1 MQSQTHH
8 AFAVLTRAARPCA
21 LRALLLPAIV
31 LPGLLLPTAAL
42 AASGLSLDETI
53 RLAVERA
60 PELDARRSQTEAARQ
75 EAVRAAALPDPKLS
89 AGIVNLPVT
98 GSTAFDTD
106 AEMMTMK
113 RIGLM
118 QEFPAR
124 AKRQAR
130 QALADRTV
138 DQAQAL
144 TVAEQLAVRQSAAQA
159 WVSLWAAERELGAL
173 TGLRE
178 QSALAVRLSKAQLS
192 GGVGTAVDTL
202 ATLSAA
208 LELEGRIDAAEADVE
223 AARGSLAR
231 WLGRAPE
238 GLSTEGAPPDFTTL
252 PSNEST
258 LLASVDRI
266 GPLLAWQA
274 REATAEAQ
282 VSLAS
287 AEKRP
292 DWSIGA
298 AYGQRGGGRSDML
311 TIEFSIDLPLF
322 TANRQDRG
330 VAASRAELDAVV
342 FSREGARRAQ
352 VEAIRRVLAQWKGL
366 MRQIELKERQQ
377 LPLARDRTQVA
388 IASYGG
394 GGELQPWL
402 LARRDEL
409 ELHLMHAR
417 ELGELGRAWAALAFL
432 LPGHQEVQR

>member
-1 MQSQTHH
+1 VVG
-8 AFAVLTRAARPCA
+8 F
-21 LRALLLPAIV
+21 
-31 LPGLLLPTAAL
+31 
-42 AASGLSLDETI
+42 DEAM

-75 EAVRAAALPDPKLS
+75 EAVRAAALPDPKLR
-89 AGIVNLPVT
+89 AGIDNLPVT
-98 GSTAFDTD
+98 GADAFSINAD
-106 AEMMTMK
+106 EMTMK

-138 DQAQAL
+138 EEARAL

-159 WVSLWAAERELGAL
+159 WVSLWAAGRELGAL

-178 QSALAVRLSKAQLS
+178 QSALAVRISKAELR
-192 GGVGTAVDTL
+192 GGVGTAVDAL
-202 ATLSAA
+202 ATQSAA
-208 LELEGRIDAAEADVE
+208 LELEGRIDATEAAVD

-231 WLGRAPE
+231 WLGAAPE
-238 GLSTEGAPPDFTTL
+238 GLSTAGAPPDFNTL
-252 PSNEST
+252 PSDEST

-274 REATAEAQ
+274 REAVAEAQ

-298 AYGQRGGGRSDML
+298 AYGRREGGRSDML
-311 TIEFSIDLPLF
+311 LLEFSIGLPLF
-322 TANRQDRG
+322 AANRQDRG
-330 VAASRAELDAVV
+330 VAARRAELEAVA
-342 FSREGARRAQ
+342 FSHEAARRAQ
-352 VEAIRRVLAQWKGL
+352 VEAIRRALAQWKGL
-366 MRQIELKERQQ
+366 KRQIELKEQQQ
-377 LPLARDRTQVA
+377 LPLARDRAQVA
-388 IASYGG
+388 IASYEG

-409 ELHLMHAR
+409 ELHILHAR
-417 ELGELGRAWAALAFL
+417 DLGELGSAWAALAFL
-432 LPGHQEVQR
+432 LPAQEAQR

>member
-1 MQSQTHH
+1 MS
-8 AFAVLTRAARPCA
+8 VLFSPRR
-21 LRALLLPAIV
+21 RRRH
-31 LPGLLLPTAAL
+31 AL
-42 AASGLSLDETI
+42 AGIALACVFSLNPAWAAPPVVGFDEAI

-60 PELDARRSQTEAARQ
+60 PELDARRSQTEAARH

-89 AGIVNLPVT
+89 AGIDNLPVT
-98 GSTAFDTD
+98 GSDAFDFGAD
-106 AEMMTMK
+106 MMTMK
-113 RIGLM
+113 RIGLI

-173 TGLRE
+173 TGLRD
-178 QSALAVRLSKAQLS
+178 QSALAVRISKAQLS
-192 GGVGTAVDTL
+192 GGGGTAVDTL
-202 ATLSAA
+202 AAQSAA
-208 LELEGRIDAAEADVE
+208 LELESRIEAAEAAVD

-238 GLSTEGAPPDFTTL
+238 GLSAEGAPPDFNTL

-274 REATAEAQ
+274 REAVAEAQ

-298 AYGQRGGGRSDML
+298 GYGQREGGRSDML
-311 TIEFSIDLPLF
+311 TIEFSIGLPLF

-330 VAASRAELDAVV
+330 VAARRAELEAVA
-342 FSREGARRAQ
+342 FSREDARRAQ
-352 VEAIRRVLAQWKGL
+352 IETIRRALAQWKGL
-366 MRQIELKERQQ
+366 KRQIELKEQQQ
-377 LPLARDRTQVA
+377 LPLARDRAQVA

-409 ELHLMHAR
+409 ELHIGHAR
-417 ELGELGRAWAALAFL
+417 HLGELGRAWAALAFL
-432 LPGHQEVQR
+432 LPAQEAQR